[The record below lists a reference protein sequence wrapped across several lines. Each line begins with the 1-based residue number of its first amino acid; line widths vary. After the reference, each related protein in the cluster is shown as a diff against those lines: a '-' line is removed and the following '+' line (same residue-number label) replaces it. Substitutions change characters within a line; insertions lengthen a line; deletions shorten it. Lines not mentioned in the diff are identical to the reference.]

1 METTRRTF
9 LGGLAAA
16 SVPAGAGVAAAAIP
30 TAGTHVRQ
38 ENPDLVAAYA
48 TFKAAQAELVAA
60 KDALEWLADEW
71 KHLWP
76 LAPEGLL
83 EGANAHNR
91 ASYIEGPPTECDILG
106 RPLMRETA
114 GLTKR
119 LTPAQRRDCATTC
132 FTLQTESN
140 ARKRLASW
148 QAHIPKGR
156 TEKSLA
162 KAHATKA
169 RFISQLTRQV
179 ELAREYEAETAR
191 VRAASG
197 VEAMQEQV
205 LAAEA
210 RRRAACAA
218 ISRFPA
224 YTCQGL
230 RIKAESLLFTGCDLF
245 DAQCLQDGFMGDIC
259 RFIKAT
265 VSVTGGPL
273 A

>member
-1 METTRRTF
+1 MNPTRRTV
-9 LGGLAAA
+9 LGGIAAA
-16 SVPAGAGVAAAAIP
+16 SVAAGAVAAVAA
-30 TAGTHVRQ
+30 TSTVALAGQGAQ
-38 ENPDLVAAYA
+38 ENPELLEAYA
-48 TFKAAQAELVAA
+48 EYSAAQADVAA
-60 KDALEWLADEW
+60 GNDALEWLADEW

-76 LAPEGLL
+76 LAPEELL

-91 ASYIEGPPTECDILG
+91 ASYIEGPPAECDILG

-119 LTPAQRRDCATTC
+119 LTSAQRVDCATTC

-140 ARKRLASW
+140 ARKRLANW

-169 RFISQLTRQV
+169 RFISQLTRQL

-205 LAAEA
+205 IAAEA
-210 RRRAACAA
+210 RRLAACAA

-224 YTCQGL
+224 YTGQGL
-230 RIKAESLLFTGCDLF
+230 RIKAESLLFTGRDLF
-245 DAQCLQDGFMGDIC
+245 DAQCLQGGLMGDIS

-265 VSVTGGPL
+265 VAV